1 MLAQGQES
9 EWDDILYMVWLG
21 EIYGGI
27 RRMEQ
32 YNLAAK
38 KWMQAHS
45 CGAFVIMKVLYEAG
59 EGLLTF
65 EEVKKDENDYFIIK
79 LDRYFLLFHS
89 YAFIF

>member
-1 MLAQGQES
+1 
-9 EWDDILYMVWLG
+9 
-21 EIYGGI
+21 
-27 RRMEQ
+27 MEQ

-89 YAFIF
+89 YAFIFQNKDQNCWFGGNESIFKKIANL